1 MAEAPWRIAIITVLP
16 VVAQTYSET
25 IRRAGHEPV
34 AVITPRRRAP
44 SAPPMPFAAAHV
56 ADDPPE
62 LDILFAA
69 TRRSLT
75 RLLRAHEPDLAICTG
90 FPWLISQ
97 ETIDVPRLGIVNGHP
112 SLLPRYRGPFPIAW
126 AVRNGET
133 EIGMTFHLMDAAFDT
148 GDVLAQKTVP
158 LDEDDTDETLYGR
171 FPAVVDELLPIVFDR
186 LAAGDRGDPQ
196 EGGEYQS
203 MFEQEYWTIDPSQ
216 TAAEV
221 HRQVRAWSFIPPISP
236 DFGPILDLGGERVR
250 VTRTSKTEV
259 ADATRLECA
268 DGPLWIVETEP
279 FQLGAPDPSFR

>member
-1 MAEAPWRIAIITVLP
+1 MGAAPWRVAIITVVP
-16 VVAQTYSET
+16 IVAQTYSET
-25 IRRAGHEPV
+25 IRRCGHEPV
-34 AVITPRRRAP
+34 AVITPRRRAL

-69 TRRSLT
+69 TRHSLT
-75 RLLRAHEPDLAICTG
+75 RLLRAHEPDLAICAG

-126 AVRNGET
+126 AIRNGET
-133 EIGMTFHLMDAAFDT
+133 EIGMSFHLMDAAFDT
-148 GDVLAQKTVP
+148 GNVLAQEAVP
-158 LDEDDTDETLYGR
+158 LHDDDTGETLYDR
-171 FPAVVDELLPIVFDR
+171 FPPVVDELLPIVFAR

-196 EGGEYQS
+196 DGGEYQS
-203 MFEQEYWTIDPSQ
+203 MFEKEYWTIDPSQ

-221 HRQVRAWSFIPPISP
+221 HRQVRAWSFVPPILP
-236 DFGPILDLGGERVR
+236 ERGPILDLGGERVR
-250 VTRTSKTEV
+250 VTRTSRTEV

-268 DGPLWIVETEP
+268 DGPLWIVESEP
-279 FQLGAPDPSFR
+279 VHVGAPDPSFR